1 MNKLYEMTIEN
12 LLTDAIFAI
21 SLVDRPAIEE
31 DFILLSKENKMSIDI
46 KLEKTIDAKKRLVSG
61 PILITDQ
68 IIPRKGYD
76 IVFRKDTIK
85 KLSESF
91 LMNGNQNNITI
102 QHQVPINKVYMV
114 ESWIVEDSEKDKSA
128 LYGYNLPVGSWFA
141 TYKIEN
147 EELWSEYVESGQ
159 LKGFSLEGSF
169 SQKEVQMREINLEE
183 SGVTHTEFDEE
194 EYNDFLELKELVY
207 MASAKQKFSDK
218 DNNSYFVWKL
228 GSADHCPECK
238 KLHNQVKTLKS
249 WAKKA
254 IPRYRT
260 GDKINATLSFQ
271 SPYEATALTK
281 PAYSTY
287 CMDDCR
293 CKLVK
298 VNKPSFK
305 KKIIKK
311 PF

>member
-1 MNKLYEMTIEN
+1 MNKLFEMTIE
-12 LLTDAIFAI
+12 DDMIDGVFAI
-21 SLVDRPAIEE
+21 SLVDAPAIET
-31 DFILLSKENKMSIDI
+31 DYILLSKEKENKISIDI
-46 KLEKTIDAKKRLVSG
+46 QLEKLIDDKRHIVCG
-61 PILITDQ
+61 PALLPDI

-76 IVFRKDTIK
+76 IKFSSETIRKI
-85 KLSESF
+85 SENF
-91 LMNGNQNNITI
+91 LINGNKDNVTI
-102 QHQVPINKVYMV
+102 QHQVNVNRINLV
-114 ESWIVEDSEKDKSA
+114 ESWIVEDETKDKA
-128 LYGYNLPVGSWFA
+128 TKLGYNVPVGTWMVSFKVNDPALW
-141 TYKIEN
+141 TEYIET
-147 EELWSEYVESGQ
+147 GI
-159 LKGFSLEGSF
+159 LKGFSIEGNF
-169 SQKEVQMREINLEE
+169 SQKEINLEE